1 MLIIYIVNSQW
12 VIVDQFLYGYNIYQ
26 YSTCCRCSYSYTEY
40 FREGGTSDITA
51 NFITCK
57 QPSISYIT
65 LDSTFN
71 TINRLITYNFQ
82 SGYFI
87 SFDLY
92 FQGKWDNDKVV
103 FQIGSFFHEFKYSS
117 PDQYPITQGFC
128 DSLQT
133 DVRTIN
139 FILPSTQSGQ
149 INFKQSN
156 TNTGSVS
163 IRTIMILKK
172 STQCYPSCS
181 SCTGPEK
188 NQCTSCFSGAPTN
201 NQCPSCSNGQY
212 YEKQVGCRSYCKFEK
227 LRYSNGFCQ
236 EFEHSVIVQFDNSI
250 SSAKMLRWQ
259 LIYDP
264 LHVDTSP
271 KYIYAYHYVYGIFKY
286 YSGIGRLIQE
296 ISTSTITYSYGMRI
310 KLILFNNLQLGG
322 GIRFLINNTYYS
334 SIYKDSQG
342 IQTHGIKIS
351 EISQI
356 SNIGACNSYSYCYYY
371 DLYMFVDIPQYQFYF
386 SAIGNFTDSTVGW
399 GLISLHITNG
409 LCPLNC
415 QICEVSYQCK
425 KCKTNFYFVGKDG
438 NCIYGC
444 SNPPTLKI
452 VGDYCQD
459 LEDQIP
465 YSKYLMKYDHDAPD
479 QYSQYQLLSQK
490 GVNFLKGEDIL
501 YSYWNNIRVFG
512 GQYVWSQAVFQRI
525 YQIDNP
531 HHSITIQFQII
542 FGPSFP
548 SESRFICTI
557 DDNLPFQYSKSSQSI
572 IRNKIAHSQNIL
584 TIKWECYG
592 EKNEPI
598 QAYCGFYYYYIVVH
612 YCQPYCLKCTD
623 QNTCLEWEQYDKNL
637 INLSQNE
644 CQSEQFYD
652 NFQLK
657 CIDCPS
663 QCLTCKSQIDCITCK
678 STYILTKLGCVC
690 EKNQY
695 EFENQCVSCPQQC
708 EQCLNQSFCLQCS
721 ITKFRTLLN
730 GECVCLDGYYSVST
744 NPQCLRCHLLC
755 KTCSGPNECLEC
767 QNISNIEKV
776 DSICKC
782 KQGTAYEDSL
792 NTCAVCH
799 QTCLTCFRTTI
810 NGCLTCDFTQ
820 KRILRGLKCEC
831 EPGYYEVNNNCTNC
845 PNDEDS
851 SLQQCYNLCNN
862 NQKIWHTIIC
872 SVCNT
877 GQILIKNNCQPQCG
891 DSQIELY
898 EECEDDNNIL
908 DDLCYNCQFQCPKHC
923 QSCDQTTTLP
933 CPDICGDGIISGDE
947 ECEDGN
953 NIQYDGCYNCK
964 YQCQSACTK
973 CILGKCFECLTLGWY
988 TDTSTD
994 IWTCKE
1000 KCGDEL
1006 IVGSEQ
1012 CEDNNTIDTDGCH
1025 NCRYF
1030 CRKGCS
1036 SCDFSTNT
1044 CLSCE
1049 EPGYQPEQYYC
1060 KNICGDGLLVKGLYG
1075 FFSERYVNLF
1085 VETLQNQVL
1094 KYVNQGIYYLIEDA
1108 KIVRQSVKVFVSI
1121 VIQMERVVQNVN
1133 LDTLIQIMYVILY
1146 VETQQ
1151 LLKMKNVTME
1161 TQFMEMVA
1169 ISVDLVVLNH
1179 VLVALKEFVIN
1190 MKMRKIKPY
1199 RNVYQFQGQIWIQI
1213 NKYAY
1218 YLVNQSISMD
1228 LKLRIYFNVIINVN
1242 FVNFKH
1248 AIFVNKVMNQP
1259 LISKN
1264 VDNLLY
1270 FQSNQNIVKQVLRVF
1285 VKNVKIMPILI
1296 QLKIDVNYFLIL
1308 ILKNQIKI
1316 NNVIMGIIWIINKY
1330 VSHNVEMEFL
1340 HKKKNVKFR
1349 MKIDLCLE
1357 CEMGY
1362 QYDIMNKQ
1370 CGIYREYG
1378 YLAMSEDDLN
1388 YKNCQLILS
1397 SDCLI
1402 CEQGICL
1409 KCKQNYFLINGLCK
1423 DIQTFQEIIT
1433 DYDTNFDQY
1442 DNESSYDNYQQE
1454 LCDQNCDKCKDGIC
1468 EQCKKDFQF
1477 NSIIKLCQSSDI
1489 IQYIQ
1494 LYIED
1499 TLQDTI
1505 INDYQYYCQL
1515 LKNQIYLDYQFQ
1527 AYNVNCLHQIQQ
1539 NQQLDKYDYVN
1550 ENDNFFCNSNCLF
1563 CNFGIC
1569 SLCLEGSYIFNNEC
1583 IQNGIVQYYQN
1594 ESICGDKL
1602 IQMGEVC
1609 DDGNEIQYDGCFQ
1622 CQFSCDQYCNNC
1634 ILGICY
1640 SCEIGFVLIFQICEP
1655 YCGDGLVVPF
1665 TNEEC
1670 DDENELQADGCDLC
1684 KFECVANCLKCNQVH
1699 CKKCEKGFE
1708 NKNEIC
1714 ISICGDGI
1722 VIPEYE
1728 QCDDSNNIMY
1738 DGCFNCQYQCSQDC
1752 LQCSKGICLLSC
1764 PNGRIVVDGACLFQ
1778 CGQLMVNYDIECYD
1792 GNDIDND
1799 GCFECKY
1806 KCVLGCHTC
1815 NKGICTQCIQGYILL
1830 NQQCYEFEHEDDF
1843 SSILENSQNNWIC
1856 KNFECAYSESPKLQ
1870 FNNLGMKNE
1879 QYLIKINFDQEV
1891 RCDLT
1896 ECQEIFNIYIKE
1908 IEGDLYKIQ
1917 CTPFE
1922 DQEFQNQ
1929 ITKVEY
1935 IIVIELFHPISIK
1948 PTLIVEPLLEIF
1960 NSNNQSVNLTD
1971 YKLTL
1976 NMPMI
1981 VEQSQKLRSVQ
1992 MQITSKA
1999 VVITSISFGVL
2010 SIISGESTFMME
2022 LLNIVQY
2029 QSFLKFIN
2037 QEYPENLLIYFQ
2049 ASEMISVGPYLQ
2061 IFNIDQ
2067 FINPILQK
2075 DEFIQLEGKF
2085 LYYELEAS
2093 LFTNVCPQIFQTF
2106 GIVLIMFSGKILK
2119 KVFEKLMS
2127 NQFLISFLQNNNN
2140 LYSKVVFKSL
2150 KGIRKGI
2157 KLLQIQKY
2165 YFNYKQI
2172 KLLLLL
2178 NSWDLLFKSILYLY
2192 SDKSQCVRNTIE
2204 FTLSLG
2210 IITTYLYV
2218 LIDCFQSC
2226 KPNKLIDKI
2235 QRLDQ
2240 IFLTLEL
2247 CRTFFFSIVLIIV
2260 QENQVL
2266 QTLLLFIG
2274 SFSQCFFIYKFK
2286 QVDKFAK
2293 ILSILIEGTV
2303 SIFILTSIIYFN
2315 TIRQYINQ
2323 DILAT
2328 VGFFHIGLLLLS
2340 SIILGLKQ
2348 TIFTIKLFVKKF
2360 LDTKPN

>member
-12 VIVDQFLYGYNIYQ
+12 VIVHQFLYGQNIYQ
-26 YSTCCRCSYSYTEY
+26 YSTCCRCSYYYTEY
-40 FREGGTSDITA
+40 FRGGGTSDITA

-65 LDSTFN
+65 MDSTFN
-71 TINRLITYNFQ
+71 TINRLYTNNFQ

-212 YEKQVGCRSYCKFEK
+212 YEKQVGCRFYCKFEK

-351 EISQI
+351 EIS
-356 SNIGACNSYSYCYYY
+356 NIGACNSYSYCSYY
-371 DLYMFVDIPQYQFYF
+371 DLYMFVYIPQYQFYF

-425 KCKTNFYFVGKDG
+425 KCKTNYFVDKDG

-557 DDNLPFQYSKSSQSI
+557 DDNLPFQYSKSSQNI

-584 TIKWECYG
+584 TITWECYG

-612 YCQPYCLKCTD
+612 YCQPYCLECTD

-637 INLSQNE
+637 INLSQDE

-657 CIDCPS
+657 CINCPS

-721 ITKFRTLLN
+721 ITKFRALLN

-872 SVCNT
+872 SVCNS

-1000 KCGDEL
+1000 QCGDGL

-1060 KNICGDGLLVKGLYG
+1060 KNICGDGLLVNGLYG
-1075 FFSERYVNLF
+1075 FFSEYCDDGNTDNSDMCNSSCNNCAYGYSISKQKICEPVCGDSIKLSVEICESGHILPYRGCQNCKAKCQSVCINCNTNGKGCLECQLGYVNLNNVCHSICGDLIITEDEDCDDGNLIYGDGCHF
-1085 VETLQNQVL
+1085 CRFSCIKSCLSCIQGVCYLYENEEDQAIQKCLSILGLDMDINQ
-1094 KYVNQGIYYLIEDA
+1094 
-1108 KIVRQSVKVFVSI
+1108 
-1121 VIQMERVVQNVN
+1121 
-1133 LDTLIQIMYVILY
+1133 QICILFS
-1146 VETQQ
+1146 E
-1151 LLKMKNVTME
+1151 L
-1161 TQFMEMVA
+1161 
-1169 ISVDLVVLNH
+1169 
-1179 VLVALKEFVIN
+1179 
-1190 MKMRKIKPY
+1190 
-1199 RNVYQFQGQIWIQI
+1199 
-1213 NKYAY
+1213 
-1218 YLVNQSISMD
+1218 
-1228 LKLRIYFNVIINVN
+1228 IYFNGFQIKNLFQCHHKCQFCQFQTCYLCQQGYELTPNKQECRQSSIFLEQLEYCQISIKSICQKCEDYAYFNIIENRCKLFSYSYSQELN
-1242 FVNFKH
+1242 LNQQCNYGYH
-1248 AIFVNKVMNQP
+1248 LDNKQICVSQCGDGILTQEEECEIQDENCIQCIYQKP
-1259 LISKN
+1259 L
-1264 VDNLLY
+1264 
-1270 FQSNQNIVKQVLRVF
+1270 RC
-1285 VKNVKIMPILI
+1285 
-1296 QLKIDVNYFLIL
+1296 NYFF
-1308 ILKNQIKI
+1308 K
-1316 NNVIMGIIWIINKY
+1316 
-1330 VSHNVEMEFL
+1330 
-1340 HKKKNVKFR
+1340 
-1349 MKIDLCLE
+1349 DLCLE

-1378 YLAMSEDDLN
+1378 YLAMSEDELN
-1388 YKNCQLILS
+1388 YKNCHLILS

-1442 DNESSYDNYQQE
+1442 NNESLYDDYQQE

-1468 EQCKKDFQF
+1468 EQCKKDFQY

-1499 TLQDTI
+1499 TQLDTI
-1505 INDYQYYCQL
+1505 
-1515 LKNQIYLDYQFQ
+1515 
-1527 AYNVNCLHQIQQ
+1527 AYKVNCLHQIQE

-1550 ENDNFFCNSNCLF
+1550 ENDNFCCNFNCLF

-1640 SCEIGFVLIFQICEP
+1640 SCEIGFVLNLQICEP

-1670 DDENELQADGCDLC
+1670 DDENEFQADGCDLC
-1684 KFECVANCLKCNQVH
+1684 KFECVANCLKCNSVH

-1752 LQCSKGICLLSC
+1752 LQCSKGICLFSC

-1792 GNDIDND
+1792 GNDIDYD

-1806 KCVLGCHTC
+1806 KCVLDCHTC

-1830 NQQCYEFEHEDDF
+1830 NQQCYVFEHEDNF
-1843 SSILENSQNNWIC
+1843 SSILENSHNNWIC

-1870 FNNLGMKNE
+1870 LNNLGMKNE

-1922 DQEFQNQ
+1922 DQEFSNQ

-1935 IIVIELFHPISIK
+1935 IIVIELFHQISIK

-1960 NSNNQSVNLTD
+1960 NLNNQSVNLTD

-1981 VEQSQKLRSVQ
+1981 LEQSQKLRSVQ

-2037 QEYPENLLIYFQ
+2037 QEYPDNLLIYFQ

-2106 GIVLIMFSGKILK
+2106 GICLK
-2119 KVFEKLMS
+2119 
-2127 NQFLISFLQNNNN
+2127 NQ
-2140 LYSKVVFKSL
+2140 
-2150 KGIRKGI
+2150 
-2157 KLLQIQKY
+2157 
-2165 YFNYKQI
+2165 
-2172 KLLLLL
+2172 
-2178 NSWDLLFKSILYLY
+2178 
-2192 SDKSQCVRNTIE
+2192 C
-2204 FTLSLG
+2204 
-2210 IITTYLYV
+2210 
-2218 LIDCFQSC
+2218 
-2226 KPNKLIDKI
+2226 P
-2235 QRLDQ
+2235 
-2240 IFLTLEL
+2240 
-2247 CRTFFFSIVLIIV
+2247 
-2260 QENQVL
+2260 
-2266 QTLLLFIG
+2266 
-2274 SFSQCFFIYKFK
+2274 
-2286 QVDKFAK
+2286 
-2293 ILSILIEGTV
+2293 
-2303 SIFILTSIIYFN
+2303 
-2315 TIRQYINQ
+2315 IN
-2323 DILAT
+2323 I
-2328 VGFFHIGLLLLS
+2328 
-2340 SIILGLKQ
+2340 
-2348 TIFTIKLFVKKF
+2348 
-2360 LDTKPN
+2360 